1 MAKLFK
7 ETVDREISRDNYHYP
22 ILPQNHMSKHI
33 VLPSLA
39 PFSFPEYPRMTS
51 DNEQHPY
58 TIWETLIEAHFLWK
72 TNLFYGKSLLIPY
85 LKIILLYSALGSHGS
100 RICGSTFQIVQEYW
114 NPWTSQRGDFMACK
128 AIRSLVITDCA
139 LNTLC
144 YLVEMVIPQCR
155 CSYGNQ
161 FPITY
166 MFSILWK

>member
-58 TIWETLIEAHFLWK
+58 TTWEN
-72 TNLFYGKSLLIPY
+72 TNRSSFYGK
-85 LKIILLYSALGSHGS
+85 
-100 RICGSTFQIVQEYW
+100 QIY
-114 NPWTSQRGDFMACK
+114 FMEK
-128 AIRSLVITDCA
+128 V
-139 LNTLC
+139 
-144 YLVEMVIPQCR
+144 Y
-155 CSYGNQ
+155 
-161 FPITY
+161 
-166 MFSILWK
+166 